1 MTGLKPNIDAIVRPV
16 SLPPLSTPFPTRS
29 TGTMARMWRRNY
41 AMSTLLSFGTWRVMS
56 DKFGGGSLTGLSI
69 IET

>member
-1 MTGLKPNIDAIVRPV
+1 
-16 SLPPLSTPFPTRS
+16 
-29 TGTMARMWRRNY
+29 
-41 AMSTLLSFGTWRVMS
+41 MSTLLSFGTWRVMS